1 MTTTSAWIR
10 LGQRVIE
17 RRVELGMETT
27 TAFADATGLSTRILG
42 DLENGRKDSYR
53 ASTLLR
59 IEKVLGWTA
68 GSIEAVLAGGEATP
82 RVEQVQAPASR
93 LQAESAREAAIQ
105 VELSRETTE
114 ELVQGIQYRVGELR
128 RRVESADQLLADLN
142 SNGGQDEYDLVADD
156 APDFEDEDM
165 MREMEP

>member
-1 MTTTSAWIR
+1 M
-10 LGQRVIE
+10 
-17 RRVELGMETT
+17 
-27 TAFADATGLSTRILG
+27 
-42 DLENGRKDSYR
+42 
-53 ASTLLR
+53 
-59 IEKVLGWTA
+59 
-68 GSIEAVLAGGEATP
+68 
-82 RVEQVQAPASR
+82 EQVQAPASR

-142 SNGGQDEYDLVADD
+142 SSGGQDEYDLVADD